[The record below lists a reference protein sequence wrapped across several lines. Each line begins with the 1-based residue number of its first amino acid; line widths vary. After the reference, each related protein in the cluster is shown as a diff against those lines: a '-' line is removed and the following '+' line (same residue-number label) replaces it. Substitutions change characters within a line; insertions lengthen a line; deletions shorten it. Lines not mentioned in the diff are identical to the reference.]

1 VAKRTTLIVKTGLPR
16 AKLQG
21 KMSPLR
27 SDLQRAVREVLAQ
40 HGIETETVEVFTNDA
55 LLFGLTSRGLA
66 RRLKS
71 S

>member
-1 VAKRTTLIVKTGLPR
+1 
-16 AKLQG
+16 
-21 KMSPLR
+21 MSPLR

-55 LLFGLTSRGLA
+55 LLFGLTSRSLA